1 MFKPLFYTSPQLQ
14 EFFEAFE
21 PSLDLRLWHKL
32 LEEELAEYDEAV
44 ATGDK
49 VNGLK
54 EIADVLYVMTPYLHM
69 GSAIETV
76 GFLPAGVAA
85 LVTQLLDRT
94 LNTIEAAREVYSD
107 AAIEEAF
114 NRVHKSNMSKLGD
127 DGKPIR
133 REDGK
138 ILKGPN
144 YKAPDLTDLVEV

>member
-1 MFKPLFYTSPQLQ
+1 MPKPLFDTSPQLQ

-85 LVTQLLDRT
+85 LVTPLLNRALD
-94 LNTIEAAREVYSD
+94 TIEDAREVYSD